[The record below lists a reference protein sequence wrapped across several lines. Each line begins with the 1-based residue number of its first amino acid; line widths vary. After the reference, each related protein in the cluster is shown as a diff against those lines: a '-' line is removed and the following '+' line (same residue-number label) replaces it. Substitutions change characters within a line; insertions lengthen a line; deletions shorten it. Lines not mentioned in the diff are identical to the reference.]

1 MSYTLL
7 KKWIFMIWKTQ
18 NYIPFFPTESQ
29 FSIKVSNIIF
39 SKKKYLMGS
48 FKQTL

>member
-1 MSYTLL
+1 
-7 KKWIFMIWKTQ
+7 MIWKTQ

-39 SKKKYLMGS
+39 SKKKIFNGK
-48 FKQTL
+48 F